1 MSRQRRAGRST
12 FTLGRTLDAQPVVE
26 RCREHIFS
34 FEVLQGTMD
43 AAFLEINGKEQAQ

>member
-1 MSRQRRAGRST
+1 M
-12 FTLGRTLDAQPVVE
+12 DALPVVE

-43 AAFLEINGKEQAQ
+43 AAFLEIIGKEQDQ